1 MISGVCLGGTLGSD
15 VVGMLTSMGLL
26 GLIFI
31 LVVAY
36 GLSADRKHV
45 RFSIVA
51 WGVGLQILL
60 AVLVLKTP
68 FGAVFRAIGEV
79 VNRAMSFGEQGSVF
93 VFGDLAKS
101 DGPVGTVFAFQILPL
116 IIFISTLFAVLYHIG
131 IMQWVVKGIAI
142 VMQRVMGASGAESLN
157 VAANIFMGQSEAP
170 LTIRPYLDRLT
181 TSELMTVMTGGMA
194 TISGALLIAY
204 VRIGAVPVEHLLT
217 AVVMTAPA
225 CIMLAKVMVPET
237 EEPETLGLIPES
249 AEQGNVNLI
258 DAAARGTNEGL
269 YLALNVGAM
278 LIAFIALI
286 AFANGL
292 LGWIGG
298 LPGMGWI
305 PGSLQE
311 ILGAVFAPIAWLLGV
326 PWNDAAT
333 VGNLLGTRMVLNEFV
348 AYAQLGPIKESLDP
362 KSFLVA
368 SYALC
373 GFANFGSIGIQV
385 GGVGSLIPDRRSELA
400 KLALYAMLAATLANF
415 MTACIAGLISG

>member
-1 MISGVCLGGTLGSD
+1 MHHGLLGETLGAD
-15 VVGMLTSMGLL
+15 AAGLPTSMGLL

-31 LVVAY
+31 LVAAY
-36 GLSADRKHV
+36 GLSANRKRV
-45 RFSIVA
+45 RFSIIA
-51 WGVGLQILL
+51 WGLGLQILL

-68 FGAVFRAIGEV
+68 FGAVFGAIGEV
-79 VNRAMSFGEQGSVF
+79 VNSVMAFGEQGSVF
-93 VFGDLAKS
+93 VFGDLAKG

-116 IIFISTLFAVLYHIG
+116 IIFVSALFAVLYHIG
-131 IMQWVVKGIAI
+131 LMQWAVKGIAV

-204 VRIGAVPVEHLLT
+204 VRIGGVPVEHLLT

-237 EEPETLGLIPES
+237 EEPQTLGRIPKS
-249 AEQGNVNLI
+249 AEQGDVNLI
-258 DAAARGTNEGL
+258 DAAARGTSEGL

-286 AFANGL
+286 ALANGL

-298 LPGMGWI
+298 LPGMDWA
-305 PGSLQE
+305 PASLQV
-311 ILGAVFAPIAWLLGV
+311 ILGAIFAPIAWLLGV
-326 PWNDAAT
+326 PWSDAAT
-333 VGNLLGTRMVLNEFV
+333 IGNLLGTRMVLNEFV
-348 AYAQLGPIKESLDP
+348 AYAQLGPMKESLNP

-385 GGVGSLIPDRRSELA
+385 GGIGSLIPDRRSELA
-400 KLALYAMLAATLANF
+400 QLGLRAMLAATLANF
-415 MTACIAGLISG
+415 MTACIAGLIAG